1 MTAFLLH
8 KSVNSI
14 SQDTMLTPHFR
25 LGEFMP
31 PLTLPS
37 ELEVEILN
45 NLQQLALWLEA
56 LRSLI
61 SMQESGTVRIV
72 RSMPEGASGLTTAQW
87 NSQQPNPRKPSS
99 MHFLG
104 LAFDLKVVV
113 TSVNRAGT
121 NFFMSSR
128 DVAGY
133 AAMLEG
139 FKQGGMGTYSWGN
152 HLDLRWMV
160 GKPPARWDEIDFERR
175 GE

>member
-8 KSVNSI
+8 KSVNNI
-14 SQDTMLTPHFR
+14 SSNTMLAPHFR
-25 LGEFMP
+25 LAEFMP

-61 SMQESGTVRIV
+61 SVQESGTIRIV
-72 RSMPEGASGLTTAQW
+72 RSMPEGASGLTTERW
-87 NSQQPNPRKPSS
+87 NFRQAVLRKPTS

-113 TSVNRAGT
+113 TSVNRTST

-139 FKQGGMGTYSWGN
+139 FKQGGIGTYSWGN

-160 GKPPARWDEIDFERR
+160 GKPPAKWDEIDFERR